1 MVAMPRTAAGFAY
14 IGLLF
19 AVAILGITLSAV
31 GVVWSTQ
38 IRREKEE
45 QLMFVGDQFRIAI
58 GRYLASGGG
67 YPESLNDLVEDKRTP
82 VARHYLRRIY
92 PDPMT
97 NGVDWDLIKA
107 PEGGIIGVASTSK
120 DKPLKVANFP
130 IEDPGFD
137 KAESYNNWQFIYSP
151 RIHRRR
157 AARPAGQP

>member
-1 MVAMPRTAAGFAY
+1 MVAMPRTAAGFTY

-45 QLMFVGDQFRIAI
+45 QLLFVGDQIRLAI
-58 GRYLASGGG
+58 GRYVASGGG
-67 YPESLNDLVEDKRTP
+67 FPESLTDLVEDKRTP

-97 NGVDWDLIKA
+97 NSVDWDLIKA
-107 PEGGIIGVASTSK
+107 PEGGIIGVASASK
-120 DKPLKVANFP
+120 EKPLKIANFP
-130 IEDPGFD
+130 GDDLGFD
-137 KAESYNNWQFIYSP
+137 NAESYSNWQFVYSP
-151 RIHRRR
+151 RSHRRR
-157 AARPAGQP
+157 TARPAGQP